1 MDVAQFHEIINKID
15 GVINVKVIEENDE
28 ISEVHILAN
37 KLRSPKQIVRDIES
51 SLMAVYDYRIDR
63 KVISIAQIE
72 TNETK
77 AINRIKYE
85 GISSQN
91 IGTMIECSVKLS
103 YEDEEF
109 EVPISKVKTLV
120 NTKKIVAEATLRSVE
135 KIIGQ
140 TVVFD
145 IQDILVNNN
154 RDVSFVSVFVNIVAE
169 NSEETV
175 IGSAIVRTD
184 INDAIAKATLDAVN
198 RRLQKNTY

>member
-1 MDVAQFHEIINKID
+1 MEVTQFHEIINKID
-15 GVINVKVIEENDE
+15 GVINAKIIEENNE
-28 ISEVHILAN
+28 ILEVHVLAN

-51 SLMAVYDYRIDR
+51 SLIALFDYRIDR

-91 IGTMIECSVKLS
+91 IGTMIECSVKLA
-103 YEDEEF
+103 YEDEVF
-109 EVPISKVKTLV
+109 EVPVSKVRTQA
-120 NTKKIVAEATLRSVE
+120 NIKKIVAEATLRSVE
-135 KIIGQ
+135 KVIGQ

-145 IQDILVNNN
+145 IQDILVNNS

-169 NSEETV
+169 NGEETV
-175 IGSAIVRTD
+175 IGSAIVKTD

>member
-1 MDVAQFHEIINKID
+1 MDVVQFHEIINKID
-15 GVINVKVIEENDE
+15 GVKNVKIIEENDE
-28 ISEVHILAN
+28 ILEVHILAN

-51 SLMAVYDYRIDR
+51 SLIAVFDYRIDR

-91 IGTMIECSVKLS
+91 AGTMIECSVKLS

-109 EVPISKVKTLV
+109 EVPVSKVRTQANV
-120 NTKKIVAEATLRSVE
+120 KKIVAEATLRSVE
-135 KIIGQ
+135 KVIGQ

-145 IQDILVNNN
+145 IQDILVSST
-154 RDVSFVSVFVNIVAE
+154 RDISFVSVFVNIVAE
-169 NSEETV
+169 NNEETV

-198 RRLQKNTY
+198 RRLQKNT

>member
-1 MDVAQFHEIINKID
+1 MDVVQFHEIINKID
-15 GVINVKVIEENDE
+15 GVKNVKIIEENDE
-28 ISEVHILAN
+28 ILELHILAN

-51 SLMAVYDYRIDR
+51 SLIAVFDYRIDR

-91 IGTMIECSVKLS
+91 AGTMIECSVKLS

-109 EVPISKVKTLV
+109 EVPVSKVRTQANV
-120 NTKKIVAEATLRSVE
+120 KKIVAEATLRSVE
-135 KIIGQ
+135 KVIGQ

-145 IQDILVNNN
+145 IQDILVSST
-154 RDVSFVSVFVNIVAE
+154 RDISFVSVFVNIVAE
-169 NSEETV
+169 NNEETV

-198 RRLQKNTY
+198 RRLQKNT